1 MFIKPNIWLHLN
13 FPCTLVFIF
22 SRSEYHLIIL
32 QYYDEYFSD
41 QIIPADFVN
50 SDMRQLV
57 ELWKEGRTRFT
68 NQLANIKSEDLPKKL
83 GGSPNS
89 AGFLIRHVAEVELL
103 FAKNVFGNLAVKVDA
118 QTLKAGRDTGEWTDL
133 DSLIALV
140 QEAGIQLQKA
150 IENQSDWESIIET
163 REFGKKTKAEALG
176 RITTHTAYHAGQLAL
191 VLKYGV

>member
-1 MFIKPNIWLHLN
+1 MINSTRN
-13 FPCTLVFIF
+13 FPAFRFLFFLRSVFF
-22 SRSEYHLIIL
+22 LNTL

-41 QIIPADFVN
+41 QIIPTDFVN

-68 NQLANIKSEDLPKKL
+68 NQLANIKPEDLPKKL

-103 FAKNVFGNLAVKVDA
+103 FAKNVFGNMEAKVDA
-118 QTLKAGRDTGEWTDL
+118 KTLKAGRDTGEWTDL

-150 IENQSDWESIIET
+150 IENQSDWDSIIET
-163 REFGKKTKAEALG
+163 KEFGKKTKAESLG

-191 VLKYGV
+191 VLKYGY